1 MAMRDRVCVGGGGG
15 WRRRE
20 RGEWRGG
27 GRSQEVIMFLCFISM
42 EKNKADG
49 GQIVGDVPV
58 FDAITSDHCGRLP

>member
-1 MAMRDRVCVGGGGG
+1 MAMRDRVWVGGGGVEAESEG
-15 WRRRE
+15 
-20 RGEWRGG
+20 GVAGG

-58 FDAITSDHCGRLP
+58 FDAITSDHGGRLP